1 MRRTMDDLLDTRQL
15 AARLDL
21 QPATLEQ
28 WRWSSKGPAY
38 VKLGGRVRYRVQDLE
53 SWIESRERRS
63 TSDTGDEDGLPAR

>member
-1 MRRTMDDLLDTRQL
+1 MDDLLDTRQL

-28 WRWSSKGPAY
+28 WRWSGKGPAY

-53 SWIESRERRS
+53 SWIESRVRRS
-63 TSDTGDEDGLPAR
+63 TSDTGAEDAHPAR